1 MQYHYGW
8 SNPSARKKLLV
19 RGNKFKTMYRTVR
32 SEAPYQ
38 LQRLMTTAWMKM
50 FCYIAKFNRQSA
62 YLLYNRRKQEVS
74 ITADPET
81 HSIWDDRR
89 LSQTPTDSLFILL
102 SVCILNRGYRLHH
115 NFGLL
120 NTNSD
125 PVSKHMKQKKK
136 VKKRAGY
143 AKLYSAVY
151 SSIVKTQ
158 LHHVP
163 CPHKTGNCTS
173 TNPNRH
179 IKPSSITAFWC
190 WCYSASSWEEV
201 QDWGHVDLQFASVV
215 MLFSKGSE
223 ARLLHSS
230 LPLLQEILSNG

>member
-1 MQYHYGW
+1 MWRKSICLIWSTVCELNLQVEWWQDLICCCGLFQRVLEQIWFRNTEVRSKGWMSPLCSFIFFPMQYNYPLIW

-89 LSQTPTDSLFILL
+89 
-102 SVCILNRGYRLHH
+102 
-115 NFGLL
+115 
-120 NTNSD
+120 
-125 PVSKHMKQKKK
+125 
-136 VKKRAGY
+136 
-143 AKLYSAVY
+143 
-151 SSIVKTQ
+151 
-158 LHHVP
+158 
-163 CPHKTGNCTS
+163 
-173 TNPNRH
+173 
-179 IKPSSITAFWC
+179 
-190 WCYSASSWEEV
+190 
-201 QDWGHVDLQFASVV
+201 
-215 MLFSKGSE
+215 
-223 ARLLHSS
+223 
-230 LPLLQEILSNG
+230 

>member
-89 LSQTPTDSLFILL
+89 WSQTPTDSLFILL
-102 SVCILNRGYRLHH
+102 SVCILNRGCMLHH
-115 NFGLL
+115 NLAFWIQISNLWA
-120 NTNSD
+120 NIRS
-125 PVSKHMKQKKK
+125 KKK
-136 VKKRAGY
+136 GWLCQA
-143 AKLYSAVY
+143 
-151 SSIVKTQ
+151 
-158 LHHVP
+158 
-163 CPHKTGNCTS
+163 
-173 TNPNRH
+173 
-179 IKPSSITAFWC
+179 
-190 WCYSASSWEEV
+190 
-201 QDWGHVDLQFASVV
+201 
-215 MLFSKGSE
+215 
-223 ARLLHSS
+223 LLCRV
-230 LPLLQEILSNG
+230 